1 MEAGLFGLALISVL
15 WAYDGF
21 ADASYVSGEVTDTK
35 RALLLAIITGTIA
48 IVAIYLAVNVRI
60 STSIQSIE

>member
-1 MEAGLFGLALISVL
+1 MEAGLFGLALISV

-21 ADASYVSGEVTDTK
+21 ADVSYVSGEVTDTK